1 MSQREY
7 RAVSNAI
14 AEAEMIRLFLKK
26 QKERDAMTL
35 LIGLA
40 NDKLQAIVEADRE
53 KYRQSQLRRYDKT
66 KMAAVYG
73 KATQTTG
80 EEATHERT
88 GCYKYTRGHRNA

>member
-1 MSQREY
+1 MSMREY

-53 KYRQSQLRRYDKT
+53 KYRQSQLRRYAKT
-66 KMAAVYG
+66 KMAAMYG
-73 KATQTTG
+73 KATQVT
-80 EEATHERT
+80 EEEGDT
-88 GCYKYTRGHRNA
+88 